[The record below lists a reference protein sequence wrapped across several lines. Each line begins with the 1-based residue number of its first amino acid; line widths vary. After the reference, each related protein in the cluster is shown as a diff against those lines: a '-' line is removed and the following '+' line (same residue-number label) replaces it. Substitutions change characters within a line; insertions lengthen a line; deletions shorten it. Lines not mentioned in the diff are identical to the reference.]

1 MATAFTGVTITKLQ
15 FSEIIFNQKD
25 VESSLKYFIVY
36 DEWITDIDGG
46 FREIPVEFVDNFI
59 MAVTD
64 F

>member
-1 MATAFTGVTITKLQ
+1 MATAFTGLTITKLQ

-36 DEWITDIDGG
+36 EEWISDMEGG
-46 FREIPVEFVDNFI
+46 FRAIPQEFVDNFI
-59 MAVTD
+59 MAITD